1 MLFRSRSFL
10 LPAVASAVMGLTFCL
25 GSQASAAD
33 FTWTGATSTDAS
45 VASNWNLDAV
55 PGSSDQVTFNTGAT
69 VDIGSGVTWGNIIF
83 NGATTVA
90 GTGTLTLDPGSGV
103 NAIFSQGGGTTTI
116 APDVSTT
123 GAIQPNGGNSLT
135 FNGTLNVG
143 TIEAYGGTVNNFNG
157 VVTSSASILEGTAQ
171 DNFNAGYTNTSGG
184 SAGHNNGG
192 TAYFSAISDA
202 SSNLFNIYDGSTI
215 GNLADNVFNSS
226 ANGVNI
232 LFSRSSNDTYNLNGY
247 SDSLF
252 YLGNNSGD
260 IFNIDFGSQDKAN
273 TLNWAYDYNAGGTYN
288 VTDFQIGKDNLI
300 LGTPSNPGNA
310 NATFSPALLG
320 TITIDG
326 IGYSATPTSGVES
339 WNLNASTD
347 AVQFSNVPEPAALG
361 LMGAA
366 FIGLLLRK
374 RRLVGKPGVC

>member
-1 MLFRSRSFL
+1 MLVRSRSFL

-25 GSQASAAD
+25 GSQASATD

-45 VASNWNLDAV
+45 VASNWDLNAV

-69 VDIGSGVTWGNIIF
+69 VDIGSGVTWGNIVF
-83 NGATTVA
+83 DGATAVT
-90 GTGTLTLDPGSGV
+90 GTGTLTLDPASGV
-103 NAIFSQGGGTTTI
+103 QAIFSQGGGTTTI

-123 GAIQPNGGNSLT
+123 GGIQPNGGNNLT
-135 FNGTLNVG
+135 FNGTVNAGL
-143 TIEAYGGTVNNFNG
+143 IDAYGGTVNNFNG
-157 VVTSSASILEGTAQ
+157 AASSASILEGTAQ
-171 DNFNAGYTNTSGG
+171 DNFNAGYTDTSGG

-192 TAYFSAISDA
+192 TAYFSAISA

-226 ANGVNI
+226 TNGVNI
-232 LFSRSSNDTYNLNGY
+232 LFSRSSNGTYSLNGY

-252 YLGNNSGD
+252 YLGNNSAQ

-273 TLNWAYDYNAGGTYN
+273 TLSWAYDYNAGGTYN

-310 NATFSPALLG
+310 NATFSAALLG

-366 FIGLLLRK
+366 FMGLLLLRK
-374 RRLVGKPGVC
+374 RSLVGKPGVC